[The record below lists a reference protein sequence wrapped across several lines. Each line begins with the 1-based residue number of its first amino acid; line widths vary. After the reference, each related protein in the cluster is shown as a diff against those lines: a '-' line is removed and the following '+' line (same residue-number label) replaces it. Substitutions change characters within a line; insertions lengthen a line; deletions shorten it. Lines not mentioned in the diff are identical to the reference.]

1 MRLANVKIKS
11 IEIENIKLFDKKFDK
26 IKGISCADLILL
38 NGPNG
43 YGKTTIFDALELAL
57 TGEIK
62 RIKIYNEDLGV
73 ARNEKYDKKI
83 LITDPSKEAY
93 VSLTLEE
100 GDIELKLM
108 RLYEKPSVSRK
119 NKSSTDN
126 NPHKIFEKFVRKL
139 YVMEKRFWKRRN
151 RKLFWKGII

>member
-93 VSLTLEE
+93 VSLILEE
-100 GDIELKLM
+100 GDIEK
-108 RLYEKPSVSRK
+108 VG
-119 NKSSTDN
+119 NC
-126 NPHKIFEKFVRKL
+126 
-139 YVMEKRFWKRRN
+139 
-151 RKLFWKGII
+151 